1 MAKYIMIQNQGMFTY
16 SLDECEDYL
25 VLDAFL
31 AIKESGRYANE
42 KNIKRF
48 EYYHIEEGG
57 TLNDNILMSLNG
69 YLRNIGKKQLLFVN
83 GHTTAYAH
91 LRGADKVKRREKML
105 EYLRSITPEA
115 RDSFIS
121 KKEAEAAGL
130 PERDPEH
137 CIRPTPTP
145 GELSRNEIERRRA
158 AVANAQKAD
167 ARQAQVGKQKLSAS
181 PPVSTTA
188 IEQEKTGD
196 QEPEF
201 VPESTVQDNVVEL
214 IMEMHDL
221 KKEVASLKAM
231 LQNIF
236 KNV

>member
-1 MAKYIMIQNQGMFTY
+1 MAKYILIPNQDMFTY
-16 SLDECEDYL
+16 ALDECEDYV
-25 VLDAFL
+25 VLDAYL
-31 AIKESGRYANE
+31 SIKESGRYGNE
-42 KNIKRF
+42 KNIKIF

-57 TLNDNILMSLNG
+57 TLNDNILMSVNG

-91 LRGADKVKRREKML
+91 LRGIDKSKRRAKML
-105 EYLRSITPEA
+105 EHLRSMTPEA

-130 PERDPEH
+130 PARDPEL

-145 GELSRNEIERRRA
+145 GELSRNEVERRRA

-196 QEPEF
+196 QEPGF
-201 VPESTVQDNVVEL
+201 VPESTVQDNVVGL